1 MFLYFEY
8 LRNNRFSISL
18 LKKGMTRLEEYEMFY
33 TVWLRLHYFGRVL
46 VEGILDKFNADGAP
60 SGFFFGGGGHSLVL
74 SIS

>member
-1 MFLYFEY
+1 MYDPA
-8 LRNNRFSISL
+8 
-18 LKKGMTRLEEYEMFY
+18 RLEEYEIFY

-60 SGFFFGGGGHSLVL
+60 SGIVGGHSLVL

>member
-1 MFLYFEY
+1 
-8 LRNNRFSISL
+8 
-18 LKKGMTRLEEYEMFY
+18 MTRLEEYEMFY

-60 SGFFFGGGGHSLVL
+60 SGIGGGHSLVL